1 MVSLEQKNSFDLRDH
16 LARKALHAAQTDP
29 FKACFVYSL
38 GLSDQQPHNI
48 ELTSLSL
55 YQKCAVSGLT
65 VLDESVSQ
73 SDLSRLLGQSS
84 QIDATPMP
92 WVSDMIGVVSVKS
105 LVEEQCG
112 DEMKE
117 RFDAW
122 IADFVPKQLQAN
134 RMDVFE
140 LDFARFLTKPSSAVL
155 QTATVPLYLHYSGK
169 RTLDDQKARYETIGN
184 FMEEFGDHG
193 AGDASPLILALM
205 VYCFDQASKE
215 IALVPPKGWSLDDL
229 VLFLNRIPVGLKRWT
244 WEEEK
249 GRTKGASPVKW
260 AIENEYHV
268 QNLLY
273 MLLAPAFDDVADEI
287 NLQQVGQKNPRADL
301 YLPGLNTIIEVK
313 YRKNSAKSFSKL
325 IGEVAEDASL
335 YHADPR
341 YKDAKMVCFLWDH
354 TRSTQEHAKF
364 NEGVLSIQG
373 IDACVVINAPS
384 FM

>member
-1 MVSLEQKNSFDLRDH
+1 MVSLEQRNAFDLRDH
-16 LARKALHAAQTDP
+16 LARKSLLATKADP
-29 FKACFVYSL
+29 FKACFVFSL
-38 GLSDQQPHNI
+38 GLTDQQPYNI
-48 ELTSLSL
+48 KLSSLSL
-55 YQKCAVSGLT
+55 YQKCAVSGLA
-65 VLDESVSQ
+65 VLEESASP
-73 SDLSRLLGQSS
+73 SDLNRLLGQSS

-92 WVSDMIGVVSVKS
+92 WVSDMFGVMSIKS
-105 LVEEQCG
+105 LVENQHR
-112 DEMKE
+112 DETKE

-122 IADFVPKQLQAN
+122 IAEFVPKQLKAN
-134 RMDVFE
+134 RLDVFE
-140 LDFARFLTKPSSAVL
+140 LDFARYLMNTTSAVL
-155 QTATVPLYLHYSGK
+155 QTATVRLYLHYSG
-169 RTLDDQKARYETIGN
+169 RLRLDDQKARYETISK

-193 AGDASPLILALM
+193 TDDTSPLILALM
-205 VYCFDQASKE
+205 VYCFDHASKE

-229 VLFLNRIPVGLKRWT
+229 VLFLKRIPVGLKRWT
-244 WEEEK
+244 WEEDK
-249 GRTKGASPVKW
+249 GRTRGATPVKW
-260 AIENEYHV
+260 QIENEYHV

-273 MLLAPAFDDVADEI
+273 MLLAPALDDVADEI

-364 NEGVLSIQG
+364 KEGVLCIQG
-373 IDACVVINAPS
+373 IDASVVINAPS
-384 FM
+384 YM